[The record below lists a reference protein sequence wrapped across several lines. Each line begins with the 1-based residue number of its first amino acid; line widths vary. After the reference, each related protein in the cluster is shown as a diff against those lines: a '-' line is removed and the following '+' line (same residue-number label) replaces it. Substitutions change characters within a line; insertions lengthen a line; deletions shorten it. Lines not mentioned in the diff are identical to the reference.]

1 MLTGSGMTSLLFIT
15 GVKMLLSNL
24 SLWHGSRIR
33 QVEKRWGG
41 WIREKALKKGLAVQ
55 RFIEA
60 DTLENI
66 DNTKPVI
73 I

>member
-1 MLTGSGMTSLLFIT
+1 MLTDSGMTSPLFIT
-15 GVKMLLSNL
+15 GVKMLLNNL
-24 SLWHGSRIR
+24 SLWPGSRIR

-41 WIREKALKKGLAVQ
+41 WIRERALKKSLAAQ
-55 RFIEA
+55 RFTEA